1 MLTGVSI
8 RASLASLLILLSVAA
23 LIGPTP
29 LLATSSAAPP
39 ALPGAHEADG
49 PTADDWARLEEVWHA
64 IGDLGPDLW
73 PGWGTT
79 LPPLLLR
86 SKASDYFVGDE
97 PPPAGFDTVEGL
109 TLDGRQVHA
118 KPGHVSSGIGVRM
131 IGDRLGVVL
140 LPIEPMQALLDEVVG
155 PGVIELDDVQY
166 VRWAVHEA
174 FHIYELEATNDDPP
188 RFGFDGDET
197 EAVEAL
203 ENTDGFGEWLGQ
215 EAALLSAAL
224 ASETDV
230 SLRAAVESFLEARA
244 QRRAT
249 TRPALA
255 GFEQAVE
262 WTEGLARYTD
272 VRLLQ
277 AAGEPSYEPATAF
290 EALGAR
296 YPTPAAT
303 WIDATH
309 WLDELSTVPGT
320 IRDQFYESGAA
331 QGYLLDRLMPGWR
344 PRALPGGESLEALLQ
359 AGLDAAAAGVPPNLR
374 ALRVVELRIGD
385 RPYSAAVADSPD
397 AWGRGLA
404 GVEDLGS
411 LDGLLFEFPRPV
423 DVAFYM
429 KGATTSLDIAFFDA
443 SGTCLQVSTMPVCEK
458 EPCPT
463 YRAPEPYR
471 WAFEAPAGSLAHVAS
486 GDQIEFLATPA
497 VARATTVGRS

>member
-1 MLTGVSI
+1 M
-8 RASLASLLILLSVAA
+8 RASLASLLILLAVAVW
-23 LIGPTP
+23 IGPTP
-29 LLATSSAAPP
+29 LLAASSGATPTP
-39 ALPGAHEADG
+39 ARAHDAER
-49 PTADDWARLEEVWHA
+49 PTADDWARLAEGWHA
-64 IGDLGPDLW
+64 ISELGPDLW

-86 SKASDYFVGDE
+86 SKAGDFFVGDE
-97 PPPAGFDTVEGL
+97 PPPAGFQEVPGL
-109 TLDGRQVHA
+109 TLDGRQVH
-118 KPGHVSSGIGVRM
+118 VSPAPVSAGIGVQM

-140 LPIEPMQALLDEVVG
+140 LPIEPMQALLDEVIG
-155 PGVIELDDVQY
+155 PGEVELDDVQY

-188 RFGFDGDET
+188 RFGFDGEEM

-203 ENTDGFGEWLGQ
+203 ENTDGFGERLGQ

-224 ASETDV
+224 RTETDV
-230 SLRAAVESFLEARA
+230 SLRAAVESFLQARA

-249 TRPALA
+249 TCPALA
-255 GFEQAVE
+255 GFEEAVE

-277 AAGEPSYEPATAF
+277 AAGEPSYEPVASF
-290 EALGAR
+290 EALGAS

-309 WLDELSTVPGT
+309 WLDELSSVPGT
-320 IRDQFYESGAA
+320 IRDRFYELGAA
-331 QGYLLDRLMPGWR
+331 QGYLLDRLMPGWQ

-359 AGLDAAAAGVPPNLR
+359 AGLDAASAGVPPNLR
-374 ALRVVELRIGD
+374 ALAVLGLRIGD
-385 RPYSAAVADSPD
+385 LTYSAAVADSPD

-404 GVEDLGS
+404 GVEDLGP

-429 KGATTSLDIAFFDA
+429 KGAMISLDIAFFDA
-443 SGTCLQVSTMPVCEK
+443 NGTCLQVSTMPVCEK

-463 YRAPEPYR
+463 YRAPEPFR
-471 WAFEAPAGSLAHVAS
+471 WAFEAPAGSLTHVAS
-486 GDQIEFLATPA
+486 GDQIEFLASPPSA
-497 VARATTVGRS
+497 DVHDASSGYAEGLS